1 MANDHQQQGENV
13 SWVRRNF
20 SCMNGINYPLM
31 RMVYLDDVKELGLK
45 LLYPDRRS
53 CIVKELHE
61 NMGQLR
67 EERTLDLTRERFYW
81 PHMQQDV
88 EHHINMSVNGLNKR
102 PPRLRLRL
110 H

>member
-1 MANDHQQQGENV
+1 
-13 SWVRRNF
+13 
-20 SCMNGINYPLM
+20 M

-81 PHMQQDV
+81 PHMQRDI

-110 H
+110 HKIPL